1 MPDRFLETPCEVSI
15 SNNYDTCG
23 TVTRATVAHLTPDQL
38 EALFKPE
45 GLFADMDVW
54 FRTSFEMKACGT
66 RTNGM
71 YEWLMSSHK
80 QLGHLI
86 NTTKIDRGPSLVAPF
101 VLGRQD
107 SVINNDF
114 WALTGGVANSGY
126 TGDTLADAGT
136 GAISAGPLTAAQK
149 ALGAAGD
156 RVVRVITRYGFDLT
170 ANWFVS
176 KDRVLILGLA
186 AGGQST
192 RGQWRVMAAAA
203 NTAGTYVDVLLK
215 DENGGSATA
224 YDTAPTEGVLLA
236 MGNNVNDYESWC
248 YNRPTLDPRHRV
260 PFWYQTMRRTR
271 CVSSEYRKVFARMM
285 ESNKYFHEFGD
296 LPLAERNRQDEEEY
310 QHRWVHSFFFG
321 KKISANQTLANW
333 QSLEQITTVTGVNAD
348 TALSGNLIGFRANMV
363 GVYEQL
369 RACGRVRDLQNN
381 LLNFYEFLDEIYN
394 IYRARKSQGKQAN
407 SIDVYT
413 DSVTAANFE
422 TAAMNYYKA
431 EYGDILRIDLDITE
445 GENAV
450 LGFGWRS
457 YKFKRPLGVRVNII
471 VHEFFDDLLNAG
483 VTEEVGSSTRFMMI
497 LDMGRPGINGGTI
510 YPGMIA
516 TNMKKRTHG
525 ELEQMAR
532 VDSTVKCVLEAVTE
546 EFSLMSETVTAVVSC
561 PANSLIIEGLAD
573 GVPTTA
579 GREGTDYTN
588 LYAIGFAALIAGLQV
603 VSSLI

>member
-1 MPDRFLETPCEVSI
+1 MADRFLETPCEVSI

-23 TVTRATVAHLTPDQL
+23 TITRASVAHLTPDQL
-38 EALFKPE
+38 ESLFKPE

-71 YEWLMSSHK
+71 YEWLMSSQK
-80 QLGHLI
+80 NLGHLV
-86 NTTKIDRGPSLVAPF
+86 NTTKIDKGPSLVAPF

-114 WALTGGVANSGY
+114 WAITGGVAQSGY
-126 TGDTLADAGT
+126 TPDDLTNAGT
-136 GAISAGPLTAAQK
+136 GAISAGPLTTAQK

-156 RVVRVITRYGFDLT
+156 RVVRVISRYGVELT

-192 RGQWRVMAAAA
+192 RGQWKVLAAAA
-203 NTAGTYVDVLLK
+203 NTAGTYVDVLLH
-215 DENGGSATA
+215 DENSGSATA
-224 YDTAPTEGVLLA
+224 YDIAPVAGVLLA

-271 CVSSEYRKVFARMM
+271 CVNSEYRKVFARLM
-285 ESNKYFHEFGD
+285 ESNKYFEAFGD

-310 QHRWVHSFFFG
+310 QHRWVNSFFFG

-348 TALSGNLIGFRANMV
+348 TTLSGNLIAYRANMV

-369 RACGRVRDLQNN
+369 KACGRVRDLQNN

-483 VTEEVGSSTRFMMI
+483 ATENIGSSTRFMMI
-497 LDMGRPGINGGTI
+497 LDMGRPGTNGGTI

-532 VDSTVKCVLEAVTE
+532 VDSTVKCVMEVVTE
-546 EFSLMSETVTAVVSC
+546 EFSLMSESVTAVLSC
-561 PANSLIIEGLAD
+561 PANSLIITGLAD
-573 GVPTTA
+573 GIPTTQ
-579 GREGTDYTN
+579 GREGADYTN
-588 LYAIGFAALIAGLQV
+588 LY
-603 VSSLI
+603 